1 MFESQWNHLGV
12 ARRSRRLCDRWA
24 RTFLN
29 AERADPAEDP
39 TRPPRGRGGGRTL
52 RGHPARRRT
61 PGILGA
67 SVPLCEERMTSHQ
80 AAKPR
85 RRSEAMTSSTTDHP
99 KCTDPSCP
107 ARRFIAWCAQLIR
120 SVSSGNRG
128 QTALLEDSEKAV
140 FALSDSIVQA
150 NSETRT
156 ETGRSQSPFSAN
168 PPPVYGGIE
177 GGVHAEGD
185 QRG

>member
-1 MFESQWNHLGV
+1 MGSNVSQRR
-12 ARRSRRLCDRWA
+12 ARRSRRG
-24 RTFLN
+24 
-29 AERADPAEDP
+29 P
-39 TRPPRGRGGGRTL
+39 
-52 RGHPARRRT
+52 HPASPWTGRWPYTARASGATAHSRDSWRLRAFVRGENDLTPSRQATKKIRSDDVFHHRSPQVHGSFVSRRR
-61 PGILGA
+61 L
-67 SVPLCEERMTSHQ
+67 V
-80 AAKPR
+80 
-85 RRSEAMTSSTTDHP
+85 
-99 KCTDPSCP
+99 
-107 ARRFIAWCAQLIR
+107 AWRAQLIR